1 MLHVYFEIVTSISEL
16 QNSENIIWQESGES
30 TSKRYLL
37 FYSTLVINSSF
48 QHKKGKSEIGDLH
61 ETKVFDT
68 LISIYSSKTISVLD
82 KCHIQPERKILF
94 PLKSPLFLSLLH

>member
-1 MLHVYFEIVTSISEL
+1 MQNWNKTDVTCESQNSDFYFEIVTSISEL

-61 ETKVFDT
+61 E
-68 LISIYSSKTISVLD
+68 
-82 KCHIQPERKILF
+82 
-94 PLKSPLFLSLLH
+94 